1 MVVLQ
6 KWKLFSQRLSNNPW
20 MNRSCWSG
28 SWPVGEHACFSMDLI
43 ATWAEKPGASFSSW
57 NPGETIS
64 SGEARPS
71 IKRSASNPQEELH
84 STPTD

>member
-43 ATWAEKPGASFSSW
+43 ATWAEKPGASFFKLESRRNNLKW
-57 NPGETIS
+57 TGTPLNQKKRQQS
-64 SGEARPS
+64 SGGTAQHP
-71 IKRSASNPQEELH
+71 A
-84 STPTD
+84 